1 MTIDKTRIAAQ
12 VAALHAFKND
22 PEARMSL
29 SDLGRN
35 LECKQF
41 TGRQI
46 AENLEAAGMPE
57 LIAWIPELR
66 RTQWLRLRAARAA
79 KPAQRHD
86 WDDWKVR
93 K

>member
-1 MTIDKTRIAAQ
+1 MTIDKTRIATQ

-22 PEARMSL
+22 PEAKMSL

-41 TGRQI
+41 TDRQI
-46 AENLEAAGMPE
+46 ADSLEASGMPE

-66 RTQWLRLRAARAA
+66 RTQWLQLRAARAA

>member
-12 VAALHAFKND
+12 VAALRIFKND
-22 PEARMSL
+22 PEAKMSL
-29 SDLGRN
+29 ADLGKD

-41 TGRQI
+41 T
-46 AENLEAAGMPE
+46 EASGMPE

-66 RTQWLRLRAARAA
+66 RTQWLRLRVARAA

>member
-29 SDLGRN
+29 SDLGRI

-41 TGRQI
+41 T
-46 AENLEAAGMPE
+46 E
-57 LIAWIPELR
+57 
-66 RTQWLRLRAARAA
+66 WLRLRTARAA
-79 KPAQRHD
+79 KLAQRHD

>member
-1 MTIDKTRIAAQ
+1 MIIDKTRIAAQ
-12 VAALHAFKND
+12 VAALRIFKND
-22 PEARMSL
+22 PEAKMSL
-29 SDLGRN
+29 ADLGKN

-41 TGRQI
+41 TDRQI
-46 AENLEAAGMPE
+46 AESLEAAEEPE

-66 RTQWLRLRAARAA
+66 RTQWLQLRAARAA
-79 KPAQRHD
+79 KPAHRHD

>member
-1 MTIDKTRIAAQ
+1 MIIDKTRIAAQ
-12 VAALHAFKND
+12 VAALRIFKNNS
-22 PEARMSL
+22 EAKMSL
-29 SDLGRN
+29 ADLGRN

-41 TGRQI
+41 TDRQI
-46 AENLEAAGMPE
+46 AESLEAAGMPE
-57 LIAWIPELR
+57 LISWIPELC
-66 RTQWLRLRAARAA
+66 RTQWLQLRAARAA